1 VLIPL
6 SILVAILRY
15 QLLDIRLVFSR
26 SVLYVLLTATAT
38 AAGTYLAIVAVLG
51 QVLTAQALAPSMVAT
66 VLIAVAFNPVRVWL
80 QRRG

>member
-26 SVLYVLLTATAT
+26 SVLYVLLTAT